1 MRKCLIGAAVALL
14 IGAAP
19 AVAQDVGVASCDSF
33 LKTYSTCVSAKVAEA
48 QRPQMTATY
57 DALKKNFVDVAKTAE
72 GKAQLDGV
80 CKQTAAK
87 MKEQLA
93 GLNCAW

>member
-1 MRKCLIGAAVALL
+1 MRKCLAGATVALIL
-14 IGAAP
+14 AVAP

-33 LKTYSTCVSAKVAEA
+33 LKTYSTCILVKVAEA

-57 DALKKNFVDVAKTAE
+57 DALKKNFTEVAKTAE

-80 CKQTAAK
+80 CKQTAAQ
-87 MKEQLA
+87 MKEKLA
-93 GLNCAW
+93 QLNCAW